1 MKYYS
6 NINDVKKGS
15 TFVLTNKN
23 YNLIQ
28 KALKIN
34 AKVICDINVNDKN
47 VKKINIPG
55 VSLWCNRLKIWLS
68 LQWFRLLLGHGVDP
82 WPRNFHSK
90 MFWGKMQNISLF
102 YSKAIQGGI
111 LLFPSFLR

>member
-28 KALKIN
+28 KALK
-34 AKVICDINVNDKN
+34 
-47 VKKINIPG
+47 
-55 VSLWCNRLKIWLS
+55 R
-68 LQWFRLLLGHGVDP
+68 
-82 WPRNFHSK
+82 
-90 MFWGKMQNISLF
+90 
-102 YSKAIQGGI
+102 
-111 LLFPSFLR
+111 